1 MFSGNFRHPLDNLIR
16 DDRLFMLE
24 AVLPFVSDNMKAP
37 LAMYIKIM
45 ELQSILSCLQDRSYM
60 ESCGLHKDINNQDD
74 ILSSLAACGFPDVQ
88 GQFANIKKMMDMMKV
103 MEASKEMPGK
113 GSGGSGLFSDLFG
126 SSSSSENDTG
136 SLYEHY
142 RPDGYENQ
150 NNTYA
155 DEGQDNPYSNGPQT
169 AQSVHTSG
177 DLYGSIQDLFDEYD
191 RNNL

>member
-16 DDRLFMLE
+16 DDSLFMLE
-24 AVLPFVSDNMKAP
+24 AILPFVSDNMKAP

-45 ELQSILSCLQDRSYM
+45 ELQSILSCLQDRNYM

-103 MEASKEMPGK
+103 MEASKEMSGK
-113 GSGGSGLFSDLFG
+113 GSRGSGLFSDLFG
-126 SSSSSENDTG
+126 TSSSSGNYTEP
-136 SLYEHY
+136 LYEHY
-142 RPDGYENQ
+142 RPNGCENQ
-150 NNTYA
+150 NSSYA
-155 DEGQDNPYSNGPQT
+155 DKAQDNPYSNDPQ
-169 AQSVHTSG
+169 AAHDIHTSD